1 MHSTTAVSPRPAR
14 VYRPQ
19 RAKSFSVV
27 RLNHG
32 LRASISPIS
41 GPFVRL
47 TDCESVLV
55 VADIENW
62 AYGARDLG
70 FEIDF
75 AALGRLLKAK
85 LKRVALHAFF
95 SAADGDDF
103 VTNQLAQLGW
113 EPHPRAIIQRP
124 AQFGGAQSANADLAI
139 AFGAAK
145 LLGHK
150 RADAVLL
157 GTGDGVLALDCA
169 RAIRTNFRKC
179 STVGTM
185 SLTGSTS
192 RLIDARVAR
201 EIDVNLEIGLDAMR
215 SLVR

>member
-1 MHSTTAVSPRPAR
+1 MHSTPAISARPAR
-14 VYRPQ
+14 DYRPQ
-19 RAKSFSVV
+19 TAKSFSIV
-27 RLNHG
+27 RSNHG
-32 LRASISPIS
+32 LRANISPVS
-41 GPFVRL
+41 GPFDRF

-75 AALGRLLKAK
+75 AALGRLLKTK
-85 LKRVALHAFF
+85 FKRASLHAFF
-95 SAADGDDF
+95 SATDGDDV
-103 VTNQLAQLGW
+103 VTNRLSQLGW

-124 AQFGGAQSANADLAI
+124 AQYGMARSANADLAI

-157 GTGDGVLALDCA
+157 GPGDGVLALDCA
-169 RAIRTNFRKC
+169 RTIRTNYKKC
-179 STVGTM
+179 STIGTM

-192 RLIDARVAR
+192 RLLDARVVH
-201 EIDVNLEIGLDAMR
+201 EIDVNVEIGLDAMR
-215 SLVR
+215 IFVR